1 MLHSVA
7 MPGPL
12 SVEHMD
18 QLEEWISA
26 GPKQFHL
33 LYSITRDGCG
43 PAQFH
48 KMCDNRGPTVTVVYN
63 TQGSVYGGYT
73 GLPWRD
79 SGEYKRDDQA
89 FLFQLVFSY
98 EKRFR
103 KFHSNKTD
111 KSTYHSFQYGPAFG
125 SDYDLCLFYQ
135 NVNNVNGVYVLSN
148 AGGCMKPSESFV
160 YDDVKAADI
169 NNGTMNV
176 VEIEVYNVSGALL
189 FYHWQ
194 INK

>member
-1 MLHSVA
+1 MLHSAA
-7 MPGPL
+7 MPGRL

-43 PAQFH
+43 REQFH

-73 GLPWRD
+73 SLAWESSRGQ
-79 SGEYKRDDQA
+79 YKRDDHA
-89 FLFQLVFSY
+89 FLFQLVCSY

-111 KSTYHSFQYGPAFG
+111 KSVYHNYQYGPTFG
-125 SDYDLCLFYQ
+125 SGHDLCLFTN
-135 NVNNVNGVYVLSN
+135 NVDHVNGVYVLSN
-148 AGGCMKPSESFV
+148 ANGCMKPSDSFV
-160 YDDVKAADI
+160 YDGVKAADI

-176 VEIEVYNVSGALL
+176 VEIEVYSIIGSNTLV
-189 FYHWQ
+189 FT
-194 INK
+194 